1 MGKNLDRLKQAYAL
15 GTVNMANGGTPPNSM
30 SNVNDAITSY
40 YQNILGRAP
49 EAGALDYWGGKAS
62 AGLPLDDIRAAIYNS
77 PEKATREQIKRV
89 YEGEFGRAAEPAA
102 IPYWMEKA
110 KGLNEDQL
118 SSAILRGAA
127 ENDRVAAINRAYNIA
142 FGRDAE
148 AAGLD
153 WWLRDW
159 NKVID
164 DGSIMD
170 DILRGA
176 QNQDRTSAVNR
187 LGYQELLGREG
198 EQAGLEGWTNPETYK
213 EITAG
218 GLSDLRSSIL
228 TAAQNQDR
236 ENAIKRS
243 YEIMFN
249 RDIAPVE
256 LQGWLDKY
264 QEAAEQGLRNP
275 IAQAAMGDDRQRL
288 VYNADTGM
296 FNPLFTLDKTAGE
309 TFRDYVLNQPQNA
322 LGTSTYLKSDK
333 VWDQTPAATWKN
345 PNVVPD
351 DYFPDPF
358 KSSTTGVG
366 DLTWGFQG
374 TGGFTPEQFQKFEQD
389 ARVGTKTTQDLL
401 NERFGVDGKPGKLT
415 FANVSVPP
423 TVGSLGPGT
432 TTGTGSN
439 RVATGTGQSVNYI
452 PAEFRDDKGNYKPP
466 VGGWPHQNT
475 TTPTPAPIP
484 SYGFELNNLMRQYG
498 VTSPTAAIGQ
508 PVNMYNRAQFNPA
521 PNNVAPP
528 VTPPATTLPA
538 INLDEFRRGAQP
550 LGFARGGYAEGGEA
564 EGEREERSSAGAMTP
579 DQARR
584 YRELMTRYLPST
596 NYGPQLATAQQAA
609 RSEAEA
615 FSNMIRQMSERTESP
630 TSRAEMYF
638 RLASAFGAPTRTG
651 QFTENLALA
660 GREMG
665 EVARG
670 RRAEEAERRALGLR
684 AQELRMAGARQD
696 LASLQALAG
705 QESAERRAI
714 LPRIIEAE
722 VRANTPNAR
731 ENRINDVMQTLG
743 IGRPLA
749 VGIVDNIITVVP
761 GGPGEPPVLINR
773 ATGEIIPTR
782 MGAAPVVGTQP
793 AGQPAGQPAEQ
804 PAATPSAPA
813 AGEIPAVNLRRPQVA
828 ASTAP
833 ATPSGATTSAAPTS
847 VEDFYAGRRQRQV
860 EQAGQTAEAEARG
873 RVTAPPAPRQDFRYT
888 QDFQAVEPI
897 PGSVAA
903 QEQEQRD
910 RAERVRREAT
920 ERAGG
925 TVIRAIN
932 DIEQTMRIAAL
943 PTTGFFGERL
953 SNVGGTAAN
962 DIRASLDTVRAN
974 IGFDQLNQM
983 RQASPTGGAL
993 GNVTERELN
1002 FLQAVLGSVDQS
1014 QTEAQFRQNL
1024 RRLRDV
1030 YYEIINYGL
1039 GNRPPVQ
1046 IPGPGGRGTAEPP
1059 RAGASGEIRSPSGL
1073 IIRPIQ

>member
-1 MGKNLDRLKQAYAL
+1 MGKNLDRLKQTYAL
-15 GTVNMANGGTPPNSM
+15 GTVNMANGGSPPNSM

-62 AGLPLDDIRAAIYNS
+62 AGLSLDDIRAAIYNS

-528 VTPPATTLPA
+528 VTPPVTPPDDRYYMLP
-538 INLDEFRRGAQP
+538 ISPVTPLPGIGLEEFRRGAQP

-596 NYGPQLATAQQAA
+596 NFGPQLAAAQQTA
-609 RSEAEA
+609 RSEADA
-615 FSNMIRQMSERTESP
+615 FSNMIRQMSERAESP

-714 LPRIIEAE
+714 LPRLIEAE
-722 VRANTPNAR
+722 VRANTPGAR
-731 ENRINDVMQTLG
+731 ERRIADMMRIHGFDEPT
-743 IGRPLA
+743 A
-749 VGIVDNIITVVP
+749 SGIVDGILNIVTD
-761 GGPGEPPVLINR
+761 PVTGMSQIVNR
-773 ATGEIIPTR
+773 ATSESRPVVPRSTGAPTPST
-782 MGAAPVVGTQP
+782 GGATPPAAPPGTP
-793 AGQPAGQPAEQ
+793 
-804 PAATPSAPA
+804 APA
-813 AGEIPAVNLRRPQVA
+813 AGAPRGPAGESARPERTLYELASVPRTTGVLPAIGEGAQRVTGQVGA
-828 ASTAP
+828 NVV
-833 ATPSGATTSAAPTS
+833 PSEFT
-847 VEDFYAGRRQRQV
+847 ERRQAFLNVQNDIIRAV
-860 EQAGQTAEAEARG
+860 INNPRFPIAEQAL
-873 RVTAPPAPRQDFRYT
+873 
-888 QDFQAVEPI
+888 
-897 PGSVAA
+897 
-903 QEQEQRD
+903 
-910 RAERVRREAT
+910 
-920 ERAGG
+920 
-925 TVIRAIN
+925 IR
-932 DIEQTMRIAAL
+932 
-943 PTTGFFGERL
+943 
-953 SNVGGTAAN
+953 
-962 DIRASLDTVRAN
+962 
-974 IGFDQLNQM
+974 
-983 RQASPTGGAL
+983 
-993 GNVTERELN
+993 RELN
-1002 FLQAVLGSVDQS
+1002 IEPSMLTDPQTLRARIRTLDSTLRTSLANRERESADTSLPAEVRRGALQAANEARNLLQILGVPQEREEPSPRPQ
-1014 QTEAQFRQNL
+1014 
-1024 RRLRDV
+1024 RRGSL
-1030 YYEIINYGL
+1030 
-1039 GNRPPVQ
+1039 RPPAQVPRIGQ
-1046 IPGPGGRGTAEPP
+1046 VVDGYTFLGGD
-1059 RAGASGEIRSPSGL
+1059 PSDQNNWS
-1073 IIRPIQ
+1073 RE